1 MLPFHTGDRI
11 FCLLCRGN
19 RLLIHSKS
27 IQRYPIYLS
36 LHKILDGT
44 DKNAFKL
51 LRKLDKSTNITLFA
65 FHSISEYPKLG

>member
-1 MLPFHTGDRI
+1 MLPFRTEDRI
-11 FCLLCRGN
+11 FCPLCGGN

-44 DKNAFKL
+44 SIIF
-51 LRKLDKSTNITLFA
+51 LDTV
-65 FHSISEYPKLG
+65 SETEIHPIHHWK